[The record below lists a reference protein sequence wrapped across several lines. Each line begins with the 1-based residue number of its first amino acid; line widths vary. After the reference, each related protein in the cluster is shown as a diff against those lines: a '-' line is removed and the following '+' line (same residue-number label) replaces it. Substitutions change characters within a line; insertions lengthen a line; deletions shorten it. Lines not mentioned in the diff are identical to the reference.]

1 LPPEVEA
8 DSVDFWFQDEAR
20 VGQQGSLTRIWAPK
34 GTRPRKVQQRQFISS
49 YIYGAACPGTGESFG
64 LILPYAN
71 TSAMNT
77 FLQDMSLCLSEGRHV
92 GLIVDNAGWHRSNEL
107 SIPSN
112 ITLIPLPP
120 YSPELNAMEQVWDW
134 IKSHYLDNH
143 SFKDYKSILDFAST
157 GWNAFSDNTNLVKSI
172 CHRKWLKL

>member
-1 LPPEVEA
+1 MPLGVT
-8 DSVDFWFQDEAR
+8 VDTVDLWFQDEAR

-49 YIYGAACPGTGESFG
+49 YIYGAACPGSGESFG
-64 LILPYAN
+64 LIFPYAN
-71 TSAMNT
+71 TIAMNK
-77 FLQDMSLCLSEGRHV
+77 FLQEMSLCIAEGRHV

-107 SIPSN
+107 SIPRN
-112 ITLIPLPP
+112 ITLIPIPP

-143 SFKDYKSILDFAST
+143 SFENYESILDLASI
-157 GWNAFSDNTNLVKSI
+157 GWNAFSNNTDLVKSI
-172 CHRKWLKL
+172 CHRKWLEL